1 LLALFPGS
9 STAPSYAFMSG
20 HNGLYFALLRYDAQQ
35 VLERQSVQVCELPR
49 ALLARFSFAELQQA
63 VLSLAAD
70 IPPAALRDVA
80 TYCEEA
86 SLLRTRP
93 KGSRDAVHFLGR
105 ALEVRDPLLCCM
117 FMPLH
122 TSNA

>member
-1 LLALFPGS
+1 
-9 STAPSYAFMSG
+9 MSG

-49 ALLARFSFAELQQA
+49 ALLARFSFTELQQA

-105 ALEVRDPLLCCM
+105 ALEVRDPLLCRL
-117 FMPLH
+117 FTPLH
-122 TSNA
+122 SGSA